1 MTSTTSVARLQGD
14 IDMTT
19 GEGRGE
25 EKRLQGNIGMT
36 TGEGRGEEKR
46 LRLK

>member
-19 GEGRGE
+19 GEGRGGE
-25 EKRLQGNIGMT
+25 GRLQGDIDMT
-36 TGEGRGEEKR
+36 TGEGRGGEAC
-46 LRLK
+46 